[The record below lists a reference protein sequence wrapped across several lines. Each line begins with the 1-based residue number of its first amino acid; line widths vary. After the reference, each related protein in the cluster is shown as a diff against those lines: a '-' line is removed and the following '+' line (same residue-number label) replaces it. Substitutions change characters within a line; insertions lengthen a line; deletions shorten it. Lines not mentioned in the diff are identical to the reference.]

1 MSRSELGILSL
12 GLMAQALFSARILVQ
27 WIKSERAG
35 RVLSPTSFWTFSL
48 LASFLL
54 MLYGMF
60 RQDLVIIGGQVVSYL
75 IYLRNLQFKGV
86 WRDLPAWVR
95 WSALLFPIAT
105 FAWLLFGDAYSLS
118 YIWKHS
124 NASGLLIAWGGAGQ
138 VIFTLRFV
146 YQWYYSELAQESIL
160 PNGFWVI
167 SLVGSLMIVT
177 YAVLRLDPVLLL
189 GQVVGV
195 VAYSRN
201 LYLGLQKQS
210 ASQRSVS

>member
-1 MSRSELGILSL
+1 MSRSEIGILSL
-12 GLMAQALFSARILVQ
+12 GLMAQVLFSSRILVQ

-60 RQDLVIIGGQVVSYL
+60 RQDLVIIGGQVISYL

-86 WRDLPAWVR
+86 WNDLPAWLR
-95 WSALLFPIAT
+95 WSAVLFPVVAL
-105 FAWLLFGDAYSLS
+105 AWLLFGDEYSLA
-118 YIWKHS
+118 YIWEHS
-124 NASGLLIAWGGAGQ
+124 KVSGLLIAWGGAGQ

-189 GQVVGV
+189 GQVVGL

-210 ASQRSVS
+210 TSQRSVS

>member
-1 MSRSELGILSL
+1 MSRSEIGILSL

-27 WIKSERAG
+27 WITSERAG

-60 RQDLVIIGGQVVSYL
+60 RQDLVIIGGQVISYL

-86 WRDLPAWVR
+86 WSELPAWVR
-95 WSALLFPIAT
+95 WPAVLFPLGAVV
-105 FAWLLFGDAYSLS
+105 WLVFGDAYSLA
-118 YIWKHS
+118 YIWQHS
-124 NASGLLIAWGGAGQ
+124 KVSGLLIAWGGAGQ
-138 VIFTLRFV
+138 VIFTIRFV

-167 SLVGSLMIVT
+167 SLIGSLMIVT

-210 ASQRSVS
+210 TSQRTVS

>member
-1 MSRSELGILSL
+1 MSRSEIGILSL
-12 GLMAQALFSARILVQ
+12 GLVAQALFSARILVQ

-60 RQDLVIIGGQVVSYL
+60 RQDLVIIGGQVISYL

-86 WRDLPAWVR
+86 WNDLPAWLR
-95 WSALLFPIAT
+95 WSAVLFPIIT
-105 FAWLLFGDAYSLS
+105 VAWLLFGDIYSLA
-118 YIWKHS
+118 YIWEHS
-124 NASGLLIAWGGAGQ
+124 NVSGLLIAWGGAGQ

-146 YQWYYSELAQESIL
+146 YQWYFSELAQESIL

-210 ASQRSVS
+210 TRQRSVS

>member
-1 MSRSELGILSL
+1 MNRSEIGILSL
-12 GLMAQALFSARILVQ
+12 GLLAQALFSARILVQ

-35 RVLSPTSFWTFSL
+35 VVLSPTSFWTFSL

-60 RQDLVIIGGQVVSYL
+60 RQDLVIIGGQVISYV
-75 IYLRNLQFKGV
+75 IYLRNLQFKGA
-86 WRDLPAWVR
+86 WEGLPAWLR
-95 WSALLFPIAT
+95 WSAVLFPVGAV
-105 FAWLLFGDAYSLS
+105 AWLLFGDVYSLQ
-118 YIWKHS
+118 YIWEHS
-124 NASGLLIAWGGAGQ
+124 KVPGLLVAWGGAGQ

-201 LYLGLQKQS
+201 LFLGLKKQS
-210 ASQRSVS
+210 TSQRSVS

>member
-1 MSRSELGILSL
+1 MSRSEIGILSL

-27 WIKSERAG
+27 WITSERAG

-86 WRDLPAWVR
+86 WNELPGSVR
-95 WSALLFPIAT
+95 WPAVLFPLGALV
-105 FAWLLFGDAYSLS
+105 WLVFGDAYSLT
-118 YIWKHS
+118 YIWEHS
-124 NASGLLIAWGGAGQ
+124 RVSGLLIAWGGAGQ

-210 ASQRSVS
+210 ASQRTLS